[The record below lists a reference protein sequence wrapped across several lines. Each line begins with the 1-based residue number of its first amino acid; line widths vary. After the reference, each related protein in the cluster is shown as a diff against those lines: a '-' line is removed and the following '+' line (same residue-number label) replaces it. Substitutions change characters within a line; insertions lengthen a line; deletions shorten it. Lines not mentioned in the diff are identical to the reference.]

1 MPQWGELHR
10 SVKWKWKCGVL
21 GNSLYV
27 IYKYIY
33 IKSIYLAVPDLC
45 CGMQTLSCALWD
57 PWLGTE
63 PRPPALGVWSHS
75 HWTTRKAPL
84 GDSRVYLL
92 ALLEDH
98 RTNTD
103 WLYLILRGRYDYC
116 AQPGDVTE
124 SRTMPGE
131 GGSPAVWIKEGPT
144 PVFFQYKQDLLGG
157 LSWNIN
163 QNSIYLFTDT
173 YSVCPSMRSVCR
185 RKIES
190 YF

>member
-103 WLYLILRGRYDYC
+103 WLSDPERKVWLLCSAWWRHRVQNDARWGREPSRVDQGRSNSCILSVQAG
-116 AQPGDVTE
+116 P
-124 SRTMPGE
+124 SRRFIM
-131 GGSPAVWIKEGPT
+131 K
-144 PVFFQYKQDLLGG
+144 Y
-157 LSWNIN
+157 
-163 QNSIYLFTDT
+163 
-173 YSVCPSMRSVCR
+173 
-185 RKIES
+185 
-190 YF
+190 